1 MAIGVSQSKLILIME
16 EAPFDSTVVNIF
28 GYKPCTQ
35 ASGFKT
41 PGTLRVGG
49 SFDGEAFG
57 GLVSC
62 VGFVEDKTIDC
73 STDCFDSS
81 TWTSR

>member
-1 MAIGVSQSKLILIME
+1 MAIGVSQSKLILTME

-28 GYKPCTQ
+28 
-35 ASGFKT
+35 GFKT

-81 TWTSR
+81 TWISR